1 MNFMKV
7 YKIQFEAIDNDCW
20 GRTENYAWK
29 DYDSNLYACKELAK
43 EALKN
48 ISISQHLHG
57 FRIKEVEVIDYERK

>member
-1 MNFMKV
+1 MKV

-20 GRTENYAWK
+20 ERTENYGWK
-29 DYDSNLYACKELAK
+29 DYDSNLYACEKLAK

-48 ISISQHLHG
+48 ISVSQRLHD